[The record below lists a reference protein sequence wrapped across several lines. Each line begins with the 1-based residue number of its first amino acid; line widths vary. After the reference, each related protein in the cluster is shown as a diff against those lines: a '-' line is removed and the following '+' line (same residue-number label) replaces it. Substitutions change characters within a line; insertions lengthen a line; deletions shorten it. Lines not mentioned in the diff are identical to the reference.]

1 MDGWLSHGNGGKRCE
16 PRKYFVPEILH
27 GCPLL
32 FRETIANRP
41 QLHEHN
47 FLMPIL
53 PHGRGRQSIDVFG
66 FYVPKDIFEG
76 IGSGVMAFVHDDH
89 AVIGYSLVNFLITAK
104 RGNHRHIDKAM
115 EGIMPGIERPHDAT
129 RLPLAFPYFNGEFL
143 ADFQKP
149 R

>member
-89 AVIGYSLVNFLITAK
+89 AIVLHPFIYILPTPQ
-104 RGNHRHIDKAM
+104 RGNHGHIHDTVQ
-115 EGIMPGIERPHDAT
+115 GIMTGIQRTYDVPWF
-129 RLPLAFPYFNGEFL
+129 PLVFS
-143 ADFQKP
+143 
-149 R
+149 